1 MSLPRR
7 SALALALP
15 MLGLGCAR
23 GGDEGP
29 PLSSGP
35 PSYRHLTALNLA
47 VGAIEIVD
55 PAPGAATLV
64 IPPAPI
70 EPAVAL
76 TTMARDRVV
85 AAGGPGRARFAILG
99 ASLTRQPE
107 SGGGLFSGATER
119 IACFLRCR
127 LEILS
132 PDGEAAGHAEAEV
145 RRTAVARAGSTA
157 ERVAAADRIVRQA
170 MADMNVEFEFQVR
183 RHLRGALAPGAGGAA
198 AGQAPQREDLP
209 RT

>member
-7 SALALALP
+7 SALAFALP

-23 GGDEGP
+23 GGDEAP
-29 PLSSGP
+29 RPASGP

-47 VGAIEIVD
+47 VGTIEIVE

-70 EPAVAL
+70 EPVVAL

-85 AAGGPGRARFAILG
+85 AAGGAGRARFAILG

-107 SGGGLFSGATER
+107 SGGGVFSGATER

-127 LEILS
+127 LEILGAE
-132 PDGEAAGHAEAEV
+132 GEATGYAEAEI
-145 RRTAVARAGSTA
+145 RRTSLSRAGSPG
-157 ERVAAADRIVRQA
+157 ERAAAADRIVRQA

-183 RHLRGALAPGAGGAA
+183 RHLRGVLAPGAGAAA
-198 AGQAPQREDLP
+198 AGPAPEREDLP
-209 RT
+209 RR